1 MSANVRI
8 TISNIIAVYNPPEE
22 LLQYCKQNLVFK
34 NPEYTKKMQMGFWVG
49 GTPRTITLY
58 DRDESANLLY
68 LPIGCLDAVRSLT
81 TGYLREFDDYRGL
94 TPANI
99 ESNIVLRDYQE
110 PCIPAL
116 EKYYNGVLLIPCGM
130 GKTECALAL
139 ASHLKQKTLFIAHTK
154 DLVNQALER
163 AKSELK
169 CTTSLITDGKV
180 DTSGDIVFATVQTL
194 CKKLKDI
201 KQTEFGLVVCDE
213 VHHLAA
219 NAQTVGM
226 FRECLDYFASKYKLG
241 LTATLH
247 RADGLEICI
256 PRMLGEVMYEIRQDG
271 NDYVA
276 IYEDEEIM
284 RFPMDK
290 FQVPAQVHFIET
302 NYSIVN
308 EKTKSYRD
316 VFDKNG
322 MTISFSKLLT
332 DIGNDEDRNI
342 QIINLCNSLS
352 GSTIVLSD
360 RVEQLKYLSKYITG
374 CVEIDGSTPKKQRE
388 KALEQIKSGE
398 KKVLL
403 ASYKLAKEGLDCKIL
418 ENIILATPIKDEAIV
433 VQCIGRIQRP
443 YGEKEVANVY
453 DLVDDVTTLS
463 RFYKKR
469 KSIYRKRG
477 WLNGKEGL

>member
-1 MSANVRI
+1 MKNVKI
-8 TISNIIAVYNPPEE
+8 VISNLIWVQNPPEE
-22 LLQYCKQNLVFK
+22 LLAYCEQNLIFK
-34 NPEYTKKMQMGFWVG
+34 NPEYTKKMQMGFYVG

-58 DRDESANLLY
+58 NHDKVSNSLY
-68 LPIGCLDAVRSLT
+68 LPIGCLDAVRSIT
-81 TGYLREFDDYRGL
+81 AGYLREFADYRSQVL
-94 TPANI
+94 ASI
-99 ESNIVLRDYQE
+99 DSNIILRDYQE

-116 EKYYNGVLLIPCGM
+116 EKYHNGVLLIPCGM

-154 DLVNQALER
+154 DLVNQAYNR
-163 AKSELK
+163 CKDELQ
-169 CTTSLITDGKV
+169 CTTSFITDGKV

-194 CKKLKDI
+194 CKKLNSI

-226 FRECLDYFASKYKLG
+226 FRECLDYFSSKYKLG

-284 RFPMDK
+284 RFPMDR
-290 FQVPAQVHFIET
+290 FQVPARVHFIET
-302 NYSIVN
+302 NYSVVD
-308 EKTKSYRD
+308 EKTNTYRD

-332 DIGNDEDRNI
+332 DIGNDEERNI
-342 QIINLCNSLS
+342 QIINLCNSLK
-352 GSTIVLSD
+352 GSTIILSD
-360 RVEQLKYLSKYITG
+360 RVEQLKYLAKYITS

-443 YGEKEVANVY
+443 YGEKEIANVY

-477 WLNGKEGL
+477 WLDGKEGL

>member
-1 MSANVRI
+1 MQSVKI
-8 TISNIIAVYNPPEE
+8 TISNIIWVQNPPEE
-22 LLQYCKQNLVFK
+22 LLEYCKQNLVFK
-34 NPEYTKKMQMGFWVG
+34 NPEYTKKMQMGFWTG
-49 GTPRTITLY
+49 GTPRNIYLY
-58 DRDESANLLY
+58 DYDQSVNSLY
-68 LPIGCLDAVRSLT
+68 LPIGCLDAVRSVT
-81 TGYLREFDDYRGL
+81 AGYVREFADYRGIVG
-94 TPANI
+94 ANI
-99 ESNIVLRDYQE
+99 NSNIVLRDYQE

-116 EKYYNGVLLIPCGM
+116 DKYKNGVLLIPCGM

-154 DLVNQALER
+154 DLVNQALTR
-163 AKSELK
+163 AKDELD

-194 CKKLKDI
+194 CKKLGDI
-201 KQTEFGLVVCDE
+201 RQTEFGLVVCDE

-226 FRECLDYFASKYKLG
+226 FRECLDYFSSKYKLG

-247 RADGLEICI
+247 RADGLEVCI

-271 NDYVA
+271 NDYIA

-302 NYSIVN
+302 NYSIID
-308 EKTKSYRD
+308 EKNNTYRD

-332 DIGNDEDRNI
+332 DIGNNEDRNA
-342 QIINLCNSLS
+342 QIINLCNSLK
-352 GSTIVLSD
+352 GSTIILSD
-360 RVEQLKYLSKYITG
+360 RVEQLKYLSKYITN

-443 YGEKEVANVY
+443 YGDKKIANVY

-469 KSIYRKRG
+469 KSIYKKRG
-477 WLNGKEGL
+477 WIDNG